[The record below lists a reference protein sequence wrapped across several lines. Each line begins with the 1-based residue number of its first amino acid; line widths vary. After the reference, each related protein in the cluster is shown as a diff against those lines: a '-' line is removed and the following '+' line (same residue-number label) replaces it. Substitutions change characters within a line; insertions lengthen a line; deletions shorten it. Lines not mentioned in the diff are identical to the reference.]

1 MLKICDHCGRLCHAL
16 GLFWVWQYF
25 QMTHSSKITC
35 YHMLK
40 ICDHYERPCPETR
53 RLFPS
58 QNVARQP
65 GLKIWVPNCFVILTH
80 SWPYGDHE
88 NMIVVYKSWS
98 PYSCWYSRPGRWKWH
113 RFQPW
118 RRNHAQEVDDGNFG
132 WEVVIDMHNWNH
144 FGGDCLL
151 LRQKVH
157 TNRISCLTV

>member
-1 MLKICDHCGRLCHAL
+1 MLIAGFHVIETFSSFSSFNVCWELLGITCFHMLKICDHCGRLCHAL

-58 QNVARQP
+58 QNVARPP
-65 GLKIWVPNCFVILTH
+65 GLWIWVPNSFVILTH

-98 PYSCWYSRPGRWKWH
+98 PYSCWYSRPGRWTWH

-118 RRNHAQEVDDGNFG
+118 RRNHAQEVDAGNFG
-132 WEVVIDMHNWNH
+132 
-144 FGGDCLL
+144 
-151 LRQKVH
+151 
-157 TNRISCLTV
+157 